1 MFQSVITA
9 IKLGTHQ
16 TVPWL
21 KILLKKHAVWLIMT
35 MNTVLL
41 QEMLANGHE
50 DAVLELRMIVRT
62 NTTQT
67 MICQPLTKLSVT
79 MICATLWTP
88 LPPQDLLILQQPLLI
103 LQQPLL
109 ILPTPLLHLLV
120 LTVYPTL
127 HLF

>member
-1 MFQSVITA
+1 M
-9 IKLGTHQ
+9 KLGTHQ

-21 KILLKKHAVWLIMT
+21 KILLKNHVVWLIMT

-103 LQQPLL
+103 PPTTLPLL

-120 LTVYPTL
+120 L
-127 HLF
+127 